1 MTSSPLLEHLGA
13 AETIDLAGWRIAA
26 HYGDPAAEVA
36 AVHRAAG
43 LIDRGERGRI
53 AVLGEARCD
62 WLNKIVSNDTSRLAP
77 GDGLRA
83 LLLTVKGRIGCDL
96 RVYAL
101 ADRLLLDTAF
111 DTAEGLLENLRRFRL
126 YGDAIELRDLR
137 PETCQLGLH
146 GPAAAR
152 LASEVSG
159 LDAASIE
166 RYGCIESDGL
176 LLVRHDEF
184 GEPGYDLIAP
194 VDRGPALWATLS
206 AEAQPF
212 GWLAAEI
219 MRVEAGEPR
228 WGAEL
233 NGDHFPLEAELEEAL
248 SHTKGCY
255 PGQEVVARMRDRGHP
270 NKLLRPLAVAGDKVP
285 VRGAHVLARDEP
297 KPVGTIY
304 SAVAS
309 PTLGVRALAYL
320 KTECAEPGT
329 TLFAVVDGPPAK
341 ATVLARP
348 AR

>member
-1 MTSSPLLEHLGA
+1 MPRSPLLERVGA
-13 AETIDLAGWRIAA
+13 AETVDLAGWSIAA
-26 HYGDPAAEVA
+26 HFGDLAGEVA

-43 LIDRGERGRI
+43 LIDRSERGRI
-53 AVLGEARCD
+53 AVAGAARCD
-62 WLNKIVSNDTSRLAP
+62 WLNKIVSNDTSRLTP
-77 GDGLRA
+77 GGGLRA

-96 RVYAL
+96 RVFAL

-111 DTAEGLLENLRRFRL
+111 DTADGLLDNLHRFRL
-126 YGDAIELRDLR
+126 YGDAIELHDLR
-137 PETCQLGLH
+137 PTTCQLGLH
-146 GPAAAR
+146 GPAAAG

-159 LDAASIE
+159 LDAAALG
-166 RYGCIESDGL
+166 RFGCAEGDGL
-176 LLVRHDEF
+176 VLVRHDEY
-184 GEPGYDLIAP
+184 GELGFDLIAP
-194 VDRGPALWATLS
+194 VEGGPALWASL
-206 AEAQPF
+206 AEQAQPF

-219 MRVEAGEPR
+219 LRVEAGEPR

-270 NKLLRPLAVAGDKVP
+270 NKLLRPLAIAGDKVP

-329 TLFAVVDGPPAK
+329 TLFAVVDGPPAR
-341 ATVLARP
+341 ATVLARTS
-348 AR
+348 R